1 MLTLSRIADY
11 IREYNNQKYFQDNQR
26 LNYHTYFLYDL
37 ENDILCN

>member
-1 MLTLSRIADY
+1 MLTLSKIFDY
-11 IREYNNQKYFQDNQR
+11 FNEYGNQKYFQNNQK